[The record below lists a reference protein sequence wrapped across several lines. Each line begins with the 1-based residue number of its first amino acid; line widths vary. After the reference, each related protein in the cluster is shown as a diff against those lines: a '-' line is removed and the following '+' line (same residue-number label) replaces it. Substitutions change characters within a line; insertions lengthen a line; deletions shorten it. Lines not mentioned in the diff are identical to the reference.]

1 MCPAYGGYITFR
13 SQYDRSF
20 MYTAS
25 LAWILSVIVASSY
38 VVAIRWRVPDSI
50 GVLPRDHPSV
60 IRFRFYRVSIL
71 CMSLLTGL
79 PCILTAAGA
88 YNNIKEVFS
97 AFYLKPNGIPS
108 ALILL
113 LVLYC
118 GPIANYIYITRLQ
131 DLGPDTTSTFFTLD
145 GFRDHVFAPVTE
157 EVIYRS
163 MIMACL
169 LPVVGPNSS
178 ILFSPLL
185 FGIAHIHHAY
195 ELIIGGLLPL
205 SVAVPTGFQILYT
218 TLFGVAAAKM
228 FVGSRSVW
236 CLVVLHMVC
245 NVGGIPGPP
254 GGGNTWKFV
263 YVFLC
268 ISGLGVFIW
277 ETCK

>member
-1 MCPAYGGYITFR
+1 
-13 SQYDRSF
+13 

-25 LAWILSVIVASSY
+25 LAWILSAIVASSY
-38 VVAIRWRVPDSI
+38 VVAIRWRVPDSV

-88 YNNIKEVFS
+88 YKSIKEVFA
-97 AFYLKPNGIPS
+97 AFYFKPNGIIY
-108 ALILL
+108 ALTLL
-113 LVLYC
+113 IVLYC
-118 GPIANYIYITRLQ
+118 GPIANYIYTTRLQ

-169 LPVVGPNSS
+169 LPAVSPRSS
-178 ILFSPLL
+178 ILLSPLL

-195 ELIIGGLLPL
+195 ELIRGGLLPL
-205 SVAVPTGFQILYT
+205 SVAVPTGFQLLYT

-236 CLVVLHMVC
+236 CLAVLHTVC
-245 NVGGIPGPP
+245 NVGGIPGAP
-254 GGGNTWKFV
+254 GGGNAWKLV
-263 YVFLC
+263 YVLLC
-268 ISGLGVFIW
+268 IVGLGVFVC
-277 ETCK
+277 ETAK